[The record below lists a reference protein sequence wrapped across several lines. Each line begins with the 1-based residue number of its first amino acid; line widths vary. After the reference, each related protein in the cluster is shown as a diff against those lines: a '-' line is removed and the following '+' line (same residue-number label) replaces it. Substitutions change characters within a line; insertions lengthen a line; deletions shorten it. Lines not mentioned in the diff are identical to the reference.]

1 MLYLCTR
8 YNAFSMPQKNKFY
21 ITTAIAYV
29 NAPPHLGHALEF
41 VETDAIA
48 RYKRM
53 MGYDTYFLTGTDEHG
68 VKIYNTAKNAGIN
81 TQEFVNKNARIFNNL
96 KTILNLSYDDFIQ
109 TSDKK
114 RHWPACQKL
123 WKKLVDSDDIYEK
136 EYEGLY
142 CEGCEMFMK
151 ESELVDGNCPT
162 HKKPP
167 VLLKEKNYFFK
178 LSKYSDQ
185 IVRLIEDNE
194 LKIIPESRKAEFLNM
209 AKEGLQDV
217 SFSRPRNILPWGVDV
232 PDDNTQVMYVWCDAL
247 TNYISAI
254 GYAEETDQFKKYW
267 PADLHVIGKDIV
279 RFHAGYWIG
288 MLLSAKVPIPK
299 AILIHGFI
307 THNGEKMSKTLG
319 NVVDPIE
326 TVEKYGTDALRY
338 YLLREIPVGRDGDF
352 SDELFIER
360 YNSDLANNL
369 GNLVNRIYTLVSRNN
384 ITDFDFNKYSD
395 IYKEKVDY
403 TWKKY
408 VNDMNEYNIHEAMFH
423 VWKLIDFA
431 NKMMEEEKPWALL
444 KENTEKGIAVLS
456 NLLEILRHVSIMISP
471 FIPESSVKIRRQIG
485 LPADID
491 SEKEKGWGAMFGWKT
506 LGEQEIMFPRIE

>member
-1 MLYLCTR
+1 MLL
-8 YNAFSMPQKNKFY
+8 AMPPKNKFY

-41 VETDAIA
+41 VETDTIT

-53 MGYDTYFLTGTDEHG
+53 MGYDAYFLTGTDEHG
-68 VKIYNTAKNAGIN
+68 VKIYNTAKKAGIS
-81 TQEFVNKNARIFNNL
+81 TQELVDKNAQIFKDL
-96 KTILNLSYDDFIQ
+96 KGILNLSNDDFIQ

-123 WKKLVDSDDIYEK
+123 WKKLMESGDIYKK

-151 ESELVDGNCPT
+151 ESELVDGNCPN

-167 VLLKEKNYFFK
+167 VLLKEENYFFR

-185 IVRLIEDNE
+185 IRELIEGGD
-194 LKIIPESRKAEFLNM
+194 LLIIPESRKTEFLNM
-209 AKEGLQDV
+209 VKEGLQDV
-217 SFSRPRNILPWGVDV
+217 SFSRPRDVLPWGVDV
-232 PDDNTQVMYVWCDAL
+232 PDDPTQVMYVWCDAL

-254 GYAEETDQFKKYW
+254 GYAKETDQFKKYW

-279 RFHAGYWIG
+279 RFHAGVWIG
-288 MLLSAKVPIPK
+288 MLISAGIAIPK

-307 THNGEKMSKTLG
+307 THNGEKMSKTIG

-326 TVEKYGTDALRY
+326 MAEKYGTDALRY

-352 SDELFIER
+352 SDKLFIER

-369 GNLVNRIYTLVSRNN
+369 GNLVNRIHTLVNRNK
-384 ITDFDFNKYSD
+384 ITDFTFDKYSEL
-395 IYKEKVDY
+395 YKKRVDE

-408 VNDMNEYNIHEAMFH
+408 VRDMDIYNLHEAIFH
-423 VWKLIDFA
+423 VWKLVDFA
-431 NKMMEEEKPWALL
+431 NKMMEDEKPWTAI
-444 KENTEKGIAVLS
+444 KEHPEKGRAVLC
-456 NLLEILRHVSIMISP
+456 NLLEVLRHISVMISP
-471 FIPESSVKIRRQIG
+471 FVPETSVKIRRQIG
-485 LPADID
+485 LPAKID
-491 SEKEKGWGAMFGWKT
+491 TEKEKGWGAVTGWKA
-506 LGEQEIMFPRIE
+506 LGEQEILFPRIE

>member
-1 MLYLCTR
+1 M
-8 YNAFSMPQKNKFY
+8 SSKNKFY

-41 VETDAIA
+41 IETDTIT

-53 MGYDTYFLTGTDEHG
+53 MGYDAYFLTGTDEHG
-68 VKIYNTAKNAGIN
+68 VKMYNTAQKAGVDTQELVDKNA
-81 TQEFVNKNARIFNNL
+81 QIFKNL
-96 KTILNLSYDDFIQ
+96 KGVLNLSNDDFIQ
-109 TSDKK
+109 TSDRK

-123 WKKLVDSDDIYEK
+123 WKKLVDSGDIYEK

-151 ESELVDGNCPT
+151 ESELVDGNCPN

-178 LSKYSDQ
+178 LSKYSDR
-185 IVRLIEDNE
+185 IGKLIESDE
-194 LKIIPESRKAEFLNM
+194 LRIIPESRKAEFLNM
-209 AKEGLQDV
+209 VKEGLQDV
-217 SFSRPRNILPWGVDV
+217 SFSRPRDVLPWGVDV
-232 PDDNTQVMYVWCDAL
+232 PDDPDQVMYVWCDAL

-254 GYAEETDQFKKYW
+254 GYADETDQFKKYW

-288 MLLSAKVPIPK
+288 MLISAGIPIPK
-299 AILIHGFI
+299 AIFIHGFI

-326 TVEKYGTDALRY
+326 MAEKYGTDALRY

-369 GNLVNRIYTLVSRNN
+369 GNLVNRIHTLVSRNG
-384 ITDFDFNKYSD
+384 ITDFAFNKHSETYR
-395 IYKEKVDY
+395 EKVDQ

-408 VNDMNEYNIHEAMFH
+408 VADMDEYNLHEAIFH

-431 NKMMEEEKPWALL
+431 NKMMEEEKPWAVI
-444 KENTEKGIAVLS
+444 KEDAEKGRAILS
-456 NLLEILRHVSIMISP
+456 NLLEVLRHVSIMISP
-471 FIPESSVKIRRQIG
+471 FIPEASAKIRRQIG
-485 LPADID
+485 LSAEID
-491 SEKEKGWGAMFGWKT
+491 TEKEKGWGVVIGWKD